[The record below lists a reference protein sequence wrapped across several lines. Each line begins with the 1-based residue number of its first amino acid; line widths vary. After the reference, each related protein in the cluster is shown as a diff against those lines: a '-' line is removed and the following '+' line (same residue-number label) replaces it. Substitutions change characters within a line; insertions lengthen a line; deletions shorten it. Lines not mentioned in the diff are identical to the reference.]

1 MDRGFC
7 NATSRL
13 TAHAAIVAALAILGA
28 GCGSSKEQT
37 KAAESDPAAAA
48 AAEPVQTES
57 DASGAIERIDVSGDG
72 KPDVFKY
79 FRLVDAPAAAAA
91 APDIDGK
98 KAAKNVK
105 KVLVR
110 KEMDVNFDQRIDI
123 VQYYEGEAGKEA
135 LVREEMDL
143 DFDGR
148 VDSVRHYKDGNVT
161 LVELDLGFDGR
172 TDTWS
177 YYQLTTGDDGKPINR
192 LVERRRDA
200 NGDGKIDVWE
210 YYTKGA
216 LVKVGTDT
224 NNDSQPDL
232 FTRVDDKK

>member
-7 NATSRL
+7 SATRRRS
-13 TAHAAIVAALAILGA
+13 AQAAIVAALAVLGA

-37 KAAESDPAAAA
+37 KAEEPDPAAAA
-48 AAEPVQTES
+48 AAAEPIQTES
-57 DASGAIERIDVSGDG
+57 DASGAIERIDVNGDG

-79 FRLVDAPAAAAA
+79 FRLVDAAVATA

-98 KAAKNVK
+98 KNVKSVK
-105 KVLVR
+105 KVLIR
-110 KEMDVNFDQRIDI
+110 KELDVNFDQRIDI

-177 YYQLTTGDDGKPINR
+177 YYQLTTGDDGKPVNR

-224 NNDSQPDL
+224 NNDAQPDL
-232 FTRVDDKK
+232 FTRVDEKK

>member
-1 MDRGFC
+1 MDTAFFGSK
-7 NATSRL
+7 ARL
-13 TAHAAIVAALAILGA
+13 LAALALAVASSSAVA

-37 KAAESDPAAAA
+37 KGAEADPAAAA
-48 AAEPVQTES
+48 AAQEPVQTES
-57 DASGAIERIDVSGDG
+57 DASGAIERIDVNGDG

-79 FRLVDAPAAAAA
+79 YRVVDTPVAAAAGNA
-91 APDIDGK
+91 EQKPGAKVVK
-98 KAAKNVK
+98 KA
-105 KVLVR
+105 LVR
-110 KEMDVNFDQRIDI
+110 KELDVNFDQRIDI
-123 VQYYEGEAGKEA
+123 VQFYEGEPGKEA

-177 YYQLTTGDDGKPINR
+177 YYQLTTGDDGKPVNR
-192 LVERRRDA
+192 LVERRRDT

-224 NNDSQPDL
+224 NGDGQPDQY
-232 FTRVDDKK
+232 TRVDGKQ

>member
-1 MDRGFC
+1 MDTAFFGSK
-7 NATSRL
+7 ARL
-13 TAHAAIVAALAILGA
+13 LAALALAVASSTAVA

-37 KAAESDPAAAA
+37 KVAEAEPAA

-57 DASGAIERIDVSGDG
+57 DASGAIERIDVNGDG

-79 FRLVDAPAAAAA
+79 YRVVDTPVAAAAGNA
-91 APDIDGK
+91 EQKPGAKVVK
-98 KAAKNVK
+98 KA
-105 KVLVR
+105 LVR
-110 KEMDVNFDQRIDI
+110 KELDVNFDQRIDI
-123 VQYYEGEAGKEA
+123 VQFYEGEPGKEA

-177 YYQLTTGDDGKPINR
+177 YYQLTTGDDGKPVNR
-192 LVERRRDA
+192 LVERRRDT

-224 NNDSQPDL
+224 NGDGQPDQY
-232 FTRVDDKK
+232 TRVDGKQ